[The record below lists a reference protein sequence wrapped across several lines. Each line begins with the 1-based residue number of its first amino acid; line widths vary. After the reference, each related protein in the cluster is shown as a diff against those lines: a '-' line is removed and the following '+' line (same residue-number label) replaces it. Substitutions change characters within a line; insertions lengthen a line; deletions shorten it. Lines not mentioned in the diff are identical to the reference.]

1 MKVGSYVVCTDDK
14 FSAEQLTK
22 LQTIPKE
29 GDYYTIR
36 DIVEYPNLGRAG
48 VRLEE
53 ISNPDI
59 TLSDGTIHEPTFSIF
74 RFRELDIPPSLEAEI
89 EESLNQEFE
98 TIESDEDDGLFRKI
112 HNKTD

>member
-29 GDYYTIR
+29 GNYYTIR

-59 TLSDGTIHEPTFSIF
+59 TLSDGAIHEPTFSIF
-74 RFRELDIPPSLEAEI
+74 RFMELEIPPSIEQEISEVLDQELE
-89 EESLNQEFE
+89 LVE
-98 TIESDEDDGLFRKI
+98 TEDDRLLREI
-112 HNKTD
+112 HN

>member
-22 LQTIPKE
+22 LHTIPKE
-29 GDYYTIR
+29 GNYYTIR
-36 DIVEYPNLGRAG
+36 DIVEYPNLNRAG
-48 VRLEE
+48 LSLEE

-74 RFRELDIPPSLEAEI
+74 RFMELEIPPGLEQEI
-89 EESLNQEFE
+89 SEVLDNDLELVE
-98 TIESDEDDGLFRKI
+98 TEDDGILREI
-112 HNKTD
+112 RN

>member
-22 LQTIPKE
+22 LHTIPKE
-29 GDYYTIR
+29 GNYYTIR
-36 DIVEYPNLGRAG
+36 DIVEYPNLNRAG

-74 RFRELDIPPSLEAEI
+74 RFMELEIPPSLEQEI
-89 EESLNQEFE
+89 SEVLDNDLELVE
-98 TIESDEDDGLFRKI
+98 TEDDGILREI
-112 HNKTD
+112 RN

>member
-29 GDYYTIR
+29 GNYYTIR

-59 TLSDGTIHEPTFSIF
+59 TLSDGAIHEPTFSIF
-74 RFRELDIPPSLEAEI
+74 RFMELEIPPSIEQEISEVLDNDLE
-89 EESLNQEFE
+89 LVE
-98 TIESDEDDGLFRKI
+98 TEDDGILREI
-112 HNKTD
+112 RN

>member
-29 GDYYTIR
+29 GNYYTIR

-59 TLSDGTIHEPTFSIF
+59 TLSDGAIHEPTFSIF
-74 RFRELDIPPSLEAEI
+74 RFMELEIPPSIEQEISEVLDQELE
-89 EESLNQEFE
+89 LVE
-98 TIESDEDDGLFRKI
+98 TEDDRLLREI
-112 HNKTD
+112 RN

>member
-29 GDYYTIR
+29 GNYYTIR

-59 TLSDGTIHEPTFSIF
+59 TLSDGAIHEPTFSIF
-74 RFRELDIPPSLEAEI
+74 RFMELEIPPSIEQEISEVLDQELE
-89 EESLNQEFE
+89 LVE
-98 TIESDEDDGLFRKI
+98 TEDDRLLRKI
-112 HNKTD
+112 RN

>member
-29 GDYYTIR
+29 GNYYTIR

-59 TLSDGTIHEPTFSIF
+59 TLSDGAIHEPTFSIF
-74 RFRELDIPPSLEAEI
+74 RFMELEIPPSIEQEI
-89 EESLNQEFE
+89 SEVLDQEFE
-98 TIESDEDDGLFRKI
+98 LVETEDDRLLREI
-112 HNKTD
+112 RN

>member
-29 GDYYTIR
+29 GNYYTIR

-59 TLSDGTIHEPTFSIF
+59 TLSDGAIHEPTFSIF
-74 RFRELDIPPSLEAEI
+74 RFMELEIPPSIEQEISEVLDQELE
-89 EESLNQEFE
+89 LVE
-98 TIESDEDDGLFRKI
+98 TEDDGLLRKI
-112 HNKTD
+112 RN

>member
-59 TLSDGTIHEPTFSIF
+59 TLSDGAIHEPTFSIF
-74 RFRELDIPPSLEAEI
+74 RFMELEIPPSIEQEISEVLDQELE
-89 EESLNQEFE
+89 LVE
-98 TIESDEDDGLFRKI
+98 TEDDGLLRKI
-112 HNKTD
+112 RN